1 MPVKQKIAS
10 LESLAK
16 TLLSRLL
23 LGALSRATED
33 SDLSETEE
41 ICQVLGCIDGL
52 EFIAEDVLDKLS
64 EVLYLM
70 TVLHIIFHI
79 FYLEAARRDGKV
91 EQGLSTVVK

>member
-1 MPVKQKIAS
+1 MPVKQKISS
-10 LESLAK
+10 LERLAK

-41 ICQVLGCIDGL
+41 TCQVLGCLDAL

-70 TVLHIIFHI
+70 TVLYMIFLI
-79 FYLEAARRDGKV
+79 FNLEAARRDGKV
-91 EQGLSTVVK
+91 EQSLSAVVK